1 MEVFVFIWI
10 IRSMIIIA
18 GPVIGWF
25 QISKD
30 ANGILVGVAVALVVI
45 FVEILIE
52 MIPLD
57 SIVAG
62 GLGAILGLIAAK

>member
-1 MEVFVFIWI
+1 MFIWI
-10 IRSMIIIA
+10 IRSLIIIA

-30 ANGILVGVAVALVVI
+30 AKGILIGVAVALTVI

-52 MIPLD
+52 MIHQKFEFHLFET
-57 SIVAG
+57 
-62 GLGAILGLIAAK
+62 